1 MEKARLISM
10 VVRSQ
15 LLGRGLFS
23 REFAR
28 QLGCNADVLTN
39 VISGCETSR
48 RLRFRIEDKLGTA
61 IWSSAEEFAARQ
73 RYVCGFWFGSLP
85 AVTRQTPR
93 SGVEATASPGAEAN
107 KQEIK
112 PIGAAP
118 GAFWREKTV
127 NQVPKGERQ

>member
-15 LLGRGLFS
+15 LLGRGLS
-23 REFAR
+23 RREFAR

-73 RYVCGFWFGSLP
+73 RMCVAFGSDPYLLSHGKLR
-85 AVTRQTPR
+85 ALVL
-93 SGVEATASPGAEAN
+93 SHGIPGAEATN
-107 KQEIK
+107 RKSSLLALLQAHFGVKKQSTK
-112 PIGAAP
+112 SL
-118 GAFWREKTV
+118 K
-127 NQVPKGERQ
+127 ERRQ